1 MTSITFDFAACL
13 GCYDVSPE
21 RRCSVL
27 LPRQSPLGT
36 TVDQRY
42 QPTDEW
48 PASFLCL
55 RHGHT
60 SVRSVDS
67 IQLEAE
73 MLGQEGRPLLW
84 RIVCRCG
91 HENCGRL
98 HVFYVHRMPD
108 WPTITRLIMK
118 INPSVPCG
126 DGSHSL
132 VWRENSMEGTAPQR
146 RRLRRQPVVGSVY
159 LFPRG

>member
-1 MTSITFDFAACL
+1 MNMAATRFDFAVSL
-13 GCYDVSPE
+13 GCYDVSPVL
-21 RRCSVL
+21 RCSAL

-36 TVDQRY
+36 SGDQRY

-55 RHGHT
+55 RHAHT
-60 SVRSVDS
+60 SVRSANDLEV
-67 IQLEAE
+67 EAE
-73 MLGQEGRPLLW
+73 TLDPEGHPLLW

-108 WPTITRLIMK
+108 WPTITR
-118 INPSVPCG
+118 
-126 DGSHSL
+126 
-132 VWRENSMEGTAPQR
+132 R
-146 RRLRRQPVVGSVY
+146 
-159 LFPRG
+159 